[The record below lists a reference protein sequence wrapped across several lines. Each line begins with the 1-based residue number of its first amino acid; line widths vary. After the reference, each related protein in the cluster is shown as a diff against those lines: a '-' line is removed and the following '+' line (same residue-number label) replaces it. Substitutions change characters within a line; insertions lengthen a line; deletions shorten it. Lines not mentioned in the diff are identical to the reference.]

1 MFDNNDF
8 NYLEFKRLYENGV
21 GELDFIMIF
30 NNSKTEYVI
39 TKRKNFVDFS
49 HCSSEYS
56 EVPEILTFED
66 LDELYGADL
75 LDGINLKR
83 VFTARL

>member
-30 NNSKTEYVI
+30 NNSKTEHIINPKPYYKEKER
-39 TKRKNFVDFS
+39 TKRFIAEMSSLFLLVKFS
-49 HCSSEYS
+49 LSR
-56 EVPEILTFED
+56 
-66 LDELYGADL
+66 
-75 LDGINLKR
+75 K
-83 VFTARL
+83 